1 MSITMTNEESLYIKK
16 HAEMLLQGW
25 SVANNSDL
33 IRTRYNLNAGGV
45 SNTVKDDIISSCF
58 IKLAERFYVHPCI
71 ISDLSFRSSRWSYC
85 DPSDD
90 S

>member
-1 MSITMTNEESLYIKK
+1 MTKEESLYIKK

-25 SVANNSDL
+25 SVAIANNSDL
-33 IRTRYNLNAGGV
+33 IRKRYSLNAGGV

-85 DPSDD
+85 NPSDD